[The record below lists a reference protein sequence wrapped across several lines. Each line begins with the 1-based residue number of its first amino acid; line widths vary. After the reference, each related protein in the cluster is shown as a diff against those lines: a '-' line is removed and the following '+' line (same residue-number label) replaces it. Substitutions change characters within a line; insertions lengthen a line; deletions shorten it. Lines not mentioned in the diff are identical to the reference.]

1 MKKDLLA
8 LLFVILLIAV
18 VINGTHIQSVDE
30 YYLTH
35 IDDITPESETV
46 TISIRCDTILDNYD
60 DLAQE
65 LRSDEFVP
73 PDGVILPETTVVLR
87 PGDTV
92 FDILDR
98 VVRVNRIQMEYQGAD
113 QNSFGSVY
121 IQGIHY
127 LYEFSCGPLSGWMY
141 RVNGV
146 FPNYGCSRYELQD
159 GDVIEWLYTCDLGK
173 DVGCA
178 WMGNESTQKGEGNR

>member
-8 LLFVILLIAV
+8 LLFVILAV
-18 VINGTHIQSVDE
+18 AAIIKGTNIQSVDE

-46 TISIRCDTILDNYD
+46 FISIKCDTILDNWNELD
-60 DLAQE
+60 KE

-73 PDGVILPETTVVLR
+73 PDGVIIAKTEYVLR

-98 VVRVNRIQMEYQGAD
+98 AVRYNRVQMEYQGA
-113 QNSFGSVY
+113 NFNVYNSVY
-121 IQGIHY
+121 VQGINY

-141 RVNGV
+141 MVNGV
-146 FPNYGCSRYELQD
+146 FPNYGCSKYELHD
-159 GDVIEWLYTCDLGK
+159 GDIIEWAYTCDLGR
-173 DVGCA
+173 DVGCE
-178 WMGNESTQKGEGNR
+178 WMADGTGGG